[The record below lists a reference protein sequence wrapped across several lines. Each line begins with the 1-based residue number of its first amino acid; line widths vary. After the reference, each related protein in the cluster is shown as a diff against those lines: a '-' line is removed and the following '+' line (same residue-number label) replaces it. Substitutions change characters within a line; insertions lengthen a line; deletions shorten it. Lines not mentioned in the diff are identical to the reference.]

1 MMPVLLRFLLL
12 PVLCLL
18 ALQSLRAAEVAGLYE
33 ARVPVASQSAGDRAR
48 AIDAGFRQVLVK
60 VSGQRSVLAA
70 PAIQAALG
78 KGESLL
84 GSYRYES
91 AIGSGSASGQS
102 EASGQ
107 GILFIRL
114 SFDPAGVRATLNRA
128 GAPVWGA
135 SRPPLYLWLVR
146 EGVQGGTLFSLGTP
160 QADVLL
166 DVAAQ
171 RGLPTVLP
179 PPGTLA
185 DNDAPVNG
193 VPALIREAA
202 TRAGAKLVLA
212 ASLGGSGSGV
222 RASGVLSVDGAV
234 ERLEAVAKDEVAA
247 IRELV
252 ADAADRLGGRYAVV
266 ARQDQMLTVRL
277 RVTGVRSLAMHAG
290 LERWL
295 GTLPLVRDLTVE
307 GILHETAGEQIE
319 YGLTLAGATD
329 RLLQA
334 MAADGRFASVGTPI
348 VEGSMITIT
357 AALADTPAP

>member
-1 MMPVLLRFLLL
+1 MMPVLLRFFLL
-12 PVLCLL
+12 PMLCLL

-33 ARVPVASQSAGDRAR
+33 ARVPVASQSAGERAR

-146 EGVQGGTLFSLGTP
+146 EGAQGGTLFSLGTA

-179 PPGTLA
+179 PPGTPA
-185 DNDAPVNG
+185 DNDALVNG
-193 VPALIREAA
+193 VPTLIREAA
-202 TRAGAKLVLA
+202 AQAGAKLVLA
-212 ASLGGSGSGV
+212 ASLGSGAGGV
-222 RASGVLSVDGAV
+222 KASGVLSVDGV
-234 ERLEAVAKDEVAA
+234 TERLNVAA
-247 IRELV
+247 TDEAAVISELI
-252 ADAADRLGGRYAVV
+252 AEAADHLGARYAIV

-295 GTLPLVRDLTVE
+295 GTLPLVRDLVVE

-348 VEGSMITIT
+348 VEGGMMTIT

>member
-33 ARVPVASQSAGDRAR
+33 ARVPVANQSAGDRAR

-91 AIGSGSASGQS
+91 ASGQS

-146 EGVQGGTLFSLGTP
+146 EGAQGGTLFSLGTP

-179 PPGTLA
+179 PPGTPA

-193 VPALIREAA
+193 VPTLIREAA

-234 ERLEAVAKDEVAA
+234 ERLETVAKDEVAA

-252 ADAADRLGGRYAVV
+252 ADAADRLGARYAIV

-295 GTLPLVRDLTVE
+295 GSLPLVRDLIVE
-307 GILHETAGEQIE
+307 EILHETAGEQIE

-348 VEGSMITIT
+348 VEGSMMTIT

>member
-18 ALQSLRAAEVAGLYE
+18 PLLPLQSLRAAEVAGLYE
-33 ARVPVASQSAGDRAR
+33 ARVPVANQSAGDRAR

-91 AIGSGSASGQS
+91 ASGQS
-102 EASGQ
+102 ETSGQ

-146 EGVQGGTLFSLGTP
+146 EGAPGGTLFSLGTP

-179 PPGTLA
+179 PPGTA
-185 DNDAPVNG
+185 TGGDAIVTG

-202 TRAGAKLVLA
+202 TRAGARLVLA
-212 ASLGGSGSGV
+212 ASLGSSGSGV
-222 RASGVLSVDGAV
+222 RASGVLSVDGV
-234 ERLEAVAKDEVAA
+234 GERLETVAKDEVAA

-252 ADAADRLGGRYAVV
+252 ADAADRLGARYAIV

-295 GTLPLVRDLTVE
+295 GSLPLVRDLIVE
-307 GILHETAGEQIE
+307 EILHETAGEQIE

-348 VEGSMITIT
+348 VEGSMMTIT

>member
-1 MMPVLLRFLLL
+1 MMSVLLRFLLL

-18 ALQSLRAAEVAGLYE
+18 ALQPLRATEVEGLYE
-33 ARVPVASQSAGDRAR
+33 ARVPVGSQSAADRAR
-48 AIDAGFRQVLVK
+48 AISEGFRQVLIK
-60 VSGQRSVLAA
+60 VSGQRSVLAS
-70 PAIQAALG
+70 PAVQAALG

-91 AIGSGSASGQS
+91 AIASASGQP
-102 EASGQ
+102 EARGQ
-107 GILFIRL
+107 GFLFIRL

-160 QADVLL
+160 QADLLL

-179 PPGTLA
+179 PPGTA
-185 DNDAPVNG
+185 TGSDAIVTG

-202 TRAGAKLVLA
+202 TRAGARLVLA
-212 ASLGGSGSGV
+212 ASLGSSGGGV

-247 IRELV
+247 IRELF

-295 GTLPLVRDLTVE
+295 GTLPLVRDLVVE
-307 GILHETAGEQIE
+307 GILHEAAGEQID
-319 YGLTLAGATD
+319 YSLTLAGATD

-334 MAADGRFASVGTPI
+334 MAADGRFASIGTP
-348 VEGSMITIT
+348 VVDGTTITI
-357 AALADTPAP
+357 AAVLAGAAP